1 MMDLVTRNDLASQ
14 LIQAC
19 WDDPA
24 LKERLLENPKQ
35 VLQEMIDLGDSALQI
50 PDSLAIRCVSEEPGE
65 MVFVLPQNPEDSE
78 LGLEELEMVAG
89 GKKGKKWFPKPG
101 GPIVDDDDCKK
112 RTDCVIRLGCDG
124 KGVKSGMQ
132 DVASTDPISRI

>member
-89 GKKGKKWFPKPG
+89 GKKGNQAWGG
-101 GPIVDDDDCKK
+101 GPIVDDDDCDKE
-112 RTDCVIRLGCDG
+112 TGCVIRLGCDG
-124 KGVKSGMQ
+124 RVGMQ
-132 DVASTDPISRI
+132 DADAASNDPISRI

>member
-101 GPIVDDDDCKK
+101 GPIVDDDDCDKE
-112 RTDCVIRLGCDG
+112 TGCVIRLGCDG
-124 KGVKSGMQ
+124 RVGMQ
-132 DVASTDPISRI
+132 DAASNDPISRI

>member
-78 LGLEELEMVAG
+78 LGLEELEMVSGG
-89 GKKGKKWFPKPG
+89 GKGWSSSCDGRFG
-101 GPIVDDDDCKK
+101 GCI
-112 RTDCVIRLGCDG
+112 IRLGCEG
-124 KGVKSGMQ
+124 RVGMQ
-132 DVASTDPISRI
+132 DAASNDPISRI